1 MDELWGLL
9 AAAAARASPEIDHT
23 NSLLVE
29 AAEAV
34 ALAVRYAH
42 YLFYWYESANTDA
55 EGGARRAGGGA
66 AEAEEEGREERR
78 RREEEEEEKGVTGLL
93 LQVNPKFT
101 CFTSTKVQI
110 LTLTRLPGGHRGV
123 LSGRR
128 RRKYGGGYSGCS
140 QHS

>member
-1 MDELWGLL
+1 M
-9 AAAAARASPEIDHT
+9 DHT

-34 ALAVRYAH
+34 ALAARYAY
-42 YLFYWYESANTDA
+42 YLLYWYNSANTDA

-78 RREEEEEEKGVTGLL
+78 RREEEEKGFTGLL
-93 LQVNPKFT
+93 LQVNHKFT

-110 LTLTRLPGGHRGV
+110 LTLTRLPGGHREV

-128 RRKYGGGYSGCS
+128 RRKYDGGYSGCS